1 MGMRRNIKLIYEPGQ
16 SDELHPIYFY
26 THWGGETMPQKLQNA
41 LIRGKERWNDESYLA
56 RIIFSELINEE
67 KMDLVGYGIAPYE
80 MDQNYPTIVV
90 NLSRNT
96 VDEIP
101 FTEFIEMDVEHYKE
115 KNEEN

>member
-16 SDELHPIYFY
+16 SDELRPIYFY
-26 THWGGETMPQKLQNA
+26 AHWGGETMPKKLQNA

-67 KMDLVGYGIAPYE
+67 KMDLQGYGIAPYE
-80 MDQNYPTIVV
+80 MDENYPTIVV
-90 NLSRNT
+90 NLPDNT

-101 FTEFIEMDVEHYKE
+101 FTEFIEMDVEHYNE
-115 KNEEN
+115 KNEED